1 MTVGSEKAEFLK
13 CSMASKNTTTTPA
26 ARKRQKPE
34 ECDDD
39 DLPDTSHY
47 TQYFVMD
54 PAEGHSLQKLSPF
67 AIEKSMLC
75 QVGTVRELKKLRSGT
90 LLVRVAS
97 KGQAAAIVNLTQFA
111 MVPVTVTAH
120 KTLNTCRGVIR
131 CRELRDCD
139 DEEVMAELKAHGVIS
154 VHHVQATRS
163 GKKEPTN
170 TFILTFDAPTL
181 PQRIKVGYLSVTV
194 EQYIPNPLRCFK
206 CQRYGHSK
214 AACKRTVNC
223 ARCGIE
229 GHDDASCTAAHHC
242 FHCGSNHATY
252 SRDCPEWKTQKSIV
266 DIKYK
271 QNISFR
277 EAKEFVARSSG
288 GAPAGSGARTSYA
301 TVVKKSFN
309 STACQTCFTWPE
321 TADAPVLLDQ
331 TSSPLSSVAVSK
343 LASTVHTA
351 VQSTSDSELLLRSLG
366 DSEPPSTSHTEP
378 KPTQSSSANKSNAS
392 RTQATPAQ
400 PVASRQA
407 QGKSQNARSQ
417 KGDSKVALLEG
428 MDVDPPR
435 QGSKISLKPTNH
447 DKGKS

>member
-13 CSMASKNTTTTPA
+13 CSMASKNTITTPA

-163 GKKEPTN
+163 E
-170 TFILTFDAPTL
+170 
-181 PQRIKVGYLSVTV
+181 
-194 EQYIPNPLRCFK
+194 
-206 CQRYGHSK
+206 
-214 AACKRTVNC
+214 
-223 ARCGIE
+223 
-229 GHDDASCTAAHHC
+229 
-242 FHCGSNHATY
+242 
-252 SRDCPEWKTQKSIV
+252 
-266 DIKYK
+266 
-271 QNISFR
+271 
-277 EAKEFVARSSG
+277 
-288 GAPAGSGARTSYA
+288 
-301 TVVKKSFN
+301 KKSQ
-309 STACQTCFTWPE
+309 QTHSS
-321 TADAPVLLDQ
+321 LLLMLQ
-331 TSSPLSSVAVSK
+331 LFHNVSK
-343 LASTVHTA
+343 LATC
-351 VQSTSDSELLLRSLG
+351 LLLSN
-366 DSEPPSTSHTEP
+366 STY
-378 KPTQSSSANKSNAS
+378 QILF
-392 RTQATPAQ
+392 
-400 PVASRQA
+400 
-407 QGKSQNARSQ
+407 
-417 KGDSKVALLEG
+417 VALNAND
-428 MDVDPPR
+428 MDILKLPASALLTVLDVVLRATTMRLVR
-435 QGSKISLKPTNH
+435 QLITVFIAVATMPLIRGIARNGKHRRALLILNTN
-447 DKGKS
+447 KTSRSVRRRSS